1 MSDNTNA
8 VLEMLGCIYEELD
21 IDTIEKKFMDIVSEV
36 LSFDRTAL
44 FFVKHKKEVLHGK
57 LSKGFDSEVIKKLRI
72 PLKGNSVFAKP
83 LITGM
88 PLRIQKNTTDTEKEI
103 NLLGLKNSALI
114 PIVNKKCVAC
124 WEVKNCHINECPAYG
139 KKWLRCWLVAGTK
152 CNSGS
157 DITAEEKTMLCSRCP
172 VFADLNVEAVEGIM
186 LVDNSISDKPITD
199 DTITILSIL
208 AYAVGVAINNSKL
221 YKKTLDVSIRDDL
234 TGLHNRR
241 YFNERLL
248 DEIERAQRYSEAV
261 SILMCD
267 IDHFKRVNDTYG
279 HPFGDSVL
287 CWVGDQLQKN
297 LRKTDVISRY
307 GGEEFAI
314 LLLNTKKT
322 EASNIAEKI
331 RDSIEKSL
339 FSHLNTGIKITLSF
353 GVATLGNDSNT
364 FEGLLTR
371 VDNAL
376 YSAKIQGRNRVCLC

>member
-1 MSDNTNA
+1 MSNYDTA
-8 VLEMLGCIYEELD
+8 ILEMLGCIYEDLD
-21 IDTIEKKFMDIVSEV
+21 IDTVEKKFVDIVSEV
-36 LSFDRTAL
+36 FSFDRTAL

-57 LSKGFDSEVIKKLRI
+57 LSKGFDSEVIKKLEI
-72 PLKGNSVFAKP
+72 PIKGNSVFAKP

-88 PLRIQKNTTDTEKEI
+88 PLRIQKNTVDTEKEI
-103 NLLGLKNSALI
+103 NLLGLKNAALI

-124 WEVKNCHINECPAYG
+124 WEVKNCQTKECPAYG

-157 DITAEEKTMLCSRCP
+157 DITAEEKTMLCSKCA

-234 TGLHNRR
+234 TDLHNRR

-248 DEIERAQRYSEAV
+248 DEIERAQRYSETV
-261 SILMCD
+261 SILMRD

-314 LLLNTKKT
+314 LLLNTKKA

-353 GVATLGNDSNT
+353 GVATLGNDSNS
-364 FEGLLTR
+364 FEGLLTK

>member
-57 LSKGFDSEVIKKLRI
+57 LSKGFDSEVIKKLGI

-186 LVDNSISDKPITD
+186 LVDNSISAKPITD

-267 IDHFKRVNDTYG
+267 IYHFKKVNDTYG

>member
-57 LSKGFDSEVIKKLRI
+57 LSKGFDSEVIKKLGI

-88 PLRIQKNTTDTEKEI
+88 PLRIQKNTPDTEKEI

-157 DITAEEKTMLCSRCP
+157 DINAEEKTMLCSKCP

-248 DEIERAQRYSEAV
+248 DEIERAQRYGEAV

-314 LLLNTKKT
+314 LLMNTKRT

-353 GVATLGNDSNT
+353 GVATLGDDSNT
-364 FEGLLTR
+364 FEGLLIR